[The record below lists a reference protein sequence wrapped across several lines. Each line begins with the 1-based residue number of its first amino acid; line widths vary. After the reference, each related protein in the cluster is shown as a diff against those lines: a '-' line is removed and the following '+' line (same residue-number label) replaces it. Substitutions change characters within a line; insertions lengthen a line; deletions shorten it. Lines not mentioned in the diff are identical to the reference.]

1 MAITEIVLPR
11 GTNDPDWKW
20 IFPGINLTGSSIV
33 LNATWFGGSLV
44 QSTTEGNLVV
54 EGSAVRWAHSALVA
68 NDIPLGR
75 LTTFRLIRTIG
86 SETSELDAGYIT
98 ITSGPAAIVSNS
110 AAVMVPGIQ
119 GPSGTLM
126 IGEVETLGPGSSA
139 TVENVGTPE
148 NAVLNVGIPR
158 GDKGET
164 PDISILSTTTLAPG
178 SQATVALDPSS
189 TAEAPRLNFGIPRG
203 DTGDTGTAATI
214 VIAGT
219 DTLAPG
225 APATVVNEGTSAAA
239 SLRVGI
245 PAGVQGI
252 PGAPGEPLVLVVSD
266 MTDIGLGGWWAARD
280 YHGAATCDYLR
291 AEMLVGEADGV
302 TLSVRKNGATVRSG
316 IPLGAGTTIITDLGL
331 VLAEED
337 QVSVH
342 RVGGGTLTG
351 PWVMLVQIDG
361 RAP

>member
-20 IFPGINLTGSSIV
+20 IFPGVNLTGSAIV

-44 QSTTEGNLVV
+44 QSTDEGHLIV

-86 SETSELDAGYIT
+86 GETSEIDAGYIT

-110 AAVMVPGIQ
+110 ATVMVPGIQ
-119 GPSGTLM
+119 GPSGTLT
-126 IGEVETLGPGSSA
+126 IGEVETLAPGSSA
-139 TVENVGTPE
+139 TAENVGTVE

-158 GDKGET
+158 GDTGMT
-164 PDISILSTTTLAPG
+164 PAISIMSTSTLAPG

-203 DTGDTGTAATI
+203 DTGNPGTAATI
-214 VIAGT
+214 AIAGT

-225 APATVVNEGTSAAA
+225 SSATVVNEGTSTAA

-245 PAGVQGI
+245 PAGVQGL

-266 MTDIGLGGWWAARD
+266 TTDIGLGGWWVTRD

-302 TLSVRKNGATVRSG
+302 TLAVRNNGTTIRSD
-316 IPLGAGTTIITDLGL
+316 IALGAGVTIITDLGL
-331 VLAEED
+331 VLAEGD

-342 RVGGGTLTG
+342 REGGGTLTG
-351 PWVMLVQIDG
+351 PWMMLVQIDG
-361 RAP
+361 RTP